1 MSLKQIIP
9 IKAALVIIH
18 FLFCHL
24 LFAQTENQNIT
35 KEQEPLRLKKYNLLD
50 NSLNFQPGNFAEPSY
65 FNSLFTAFENY
76 NSASL
81 FHKNTSNYNFS
92 ISQNKFESIMP
103 GLGSITHYTNQLIWS
118 AGKRTA
124 FEFGAG
130 LAMQNTVID
139 PFIPNYQI
147 SFRAAMEYSFN
158 DWLSGYFYGQY
169 VTKPIN
175 KPDDYFDPIL
185 HNNPLFIQSEIG
197 AGVKAGFKRTNV
209 DFQINSKFDSKFGG
223 MTPVN
228 SKIKI
233 AF

>member
-1 MSLKQIIP
+1 MSLKQTIP
-9 IKAALVIIH
+9 IKAALVIVH
-18 FLFCHL
+18 LFFCHL
-24 LFAQTENQNIT
+24 IFAQTENQNIT
-35 KEQEPLRLKKYNLLD
+35 KEQEPVRLKKYGLFD
-50 NSLNFQPGNFAEPSY
+50 NSLNFQYGYFTEQQY
-65 FNSLFTAFENY
+65 FNSHFPAFENY
-76 NSASL
+76 NSASF

-103 GLGSITHYTNQLIWS
+103 GLGSITHYTNQIRWN
-118 AGKRTA
+118 AGKKTTLD
-124 FEFGAG
+124 FGAG
-130 LAMQNTVID
+130 LAMQNTVFD
-139 PFIPNYQI
+139 PFIPNYQF
-147 SFRAAMEYSFN
+147 SFRAALEYSFN
-158 DWLSGYFYGQY
+158 DWLNGYFYGQY

-175 KPDDYFDPIL
+175 KPDDYFDPFM

-209 DFQINSKFDSKFGG
+209 DFQINSIYDAKSGG